1 MYIGNLEKEIDDE
14 MLRLHFSK
22 FGTITSPKVMRDKQG
37 VSKGYGFVCFTTP
50 DEASLAVRMMM
61 GKSIIRNNLYYYQ
74 PKTKWQSAP
83 NCPTYKAH
91 CKNILVT
98 STIFWSSQLHDCCVR
113 DTLQTSKDAS
123 NLIQSVVEKLL
134 YFVRLGSS

>member
-61 GKSIIRNNLYYYQ
+61 GKSIIRNKLYVAPQ
-74 PKTKWQSAP
+74 RTKEG
-83 NCPTYKAH
+83 
-91 CKNILVT
+91 
-98 STIFWSSQLHDCCVR
+98 
-113 DTLQTSKDAS
+113 QTAKQHSF
-123 NLIQSVVEKLL
+123 NPIQFDVSVVVEAEGTICQSLQYCKP
-134 YFVRLGSS
+134 RNISG